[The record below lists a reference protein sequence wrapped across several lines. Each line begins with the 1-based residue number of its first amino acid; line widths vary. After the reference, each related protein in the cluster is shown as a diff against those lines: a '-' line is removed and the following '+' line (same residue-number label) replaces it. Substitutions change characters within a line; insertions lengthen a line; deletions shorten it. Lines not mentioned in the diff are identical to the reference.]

1 MATSTTST
9 TTFEDA
15 TYSAGEWRPNRGLNL
30 FERINLA
37 QCALDRSRLPG
48 VVVTE
53 RWGGEYDSAK
63 LWGKTMATSAI
74 C

>member
-1 MATSTTST
+1 MATSTT
-9 TTFEDA
+9 TFDDA
-15 TYSAGEWRPNRGLNL
+15 TYAGEWRPHMGVNL
-30 FERINLA
+30 FQRINLA
-37 QCALDRSRLPG
+37 QCALERSRLPG

-53 RWGGEYDSAK
+53 RWSGEYDSAR

>member
-1 MATSTTST
+1 MTTST
-9 TTFEDA
+9 TTDA
-15 TYSAGEWRPNRGLNL
+15 TYAGEWAPHRGMNL
-30 FERINLA
+30 FQRINLA

-53 RWGGEYDSAK
+53 RWSGEYDSAK

-74 C
+74 F